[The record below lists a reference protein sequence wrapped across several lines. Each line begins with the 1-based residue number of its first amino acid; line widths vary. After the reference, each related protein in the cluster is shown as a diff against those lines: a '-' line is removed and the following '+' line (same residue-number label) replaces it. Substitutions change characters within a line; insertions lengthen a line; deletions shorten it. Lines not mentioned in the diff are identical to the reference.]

1 MSTPVASISGGGG
14 QQPWRVAVYVDGLNL
29 YYGLKSRGWR
39 RYYWLDLRRLAENLL
54 RPNQRL
60 TMVRYFTARFEPQT
74 DDPDQHIRQ
83 DTYLEVLETLPDIAI
98 QYGYHLPKTGTC
110 RRCGATWETFEEKM
124 TDVNIAMALLNDAQ
138 SDAFDTA
145 MVISGDSDLAGPVNA
160 ILRGHPG
167 KRVLVAFPP
176 NRNSELLRRCATA
189 AFTIGRKVISDS
201 QLPPQVVKSNGYVI
215 NKPSYWS

>member
-1 MSTPVASISGGGG
+1 MSTPMVNASDGGA
-14 QQPWRVAVYVDGLNL
+14 QRLWRVAVYVDGLNL

-54 RPNQRL
+54 RPSQRL
-60 TMVRYFTARFEPQT
+60 TAVRYFTARFEPQA

-83 DTYLEVLETLPDIAI
+83 DTYLEALETLPDLTI

-124 TDVNIAMALLNDAQ
+124 TDVNIAMALLGDAQ
-138 SDAFDTA
+138 SGAFDIA
-145 MVISGDSDLAGPVNA
+145 MVISADSDLAGPVNA
-160 ILRGHPG
+160 ILRGYPR

-176 NRNSELLRRCATA
+176 NRNSELLRQRATA

-201 QLPPQVVKSNGYVI
+201 QLPPRVVKSNGYVI
-215 NKPSYWS
+215 NKPSYWN